1 MYIINNTA
9 YKNNVT
15 VTLTNSLE
23 ENYCNII
30 WYSNQ

>member
-1 MYIINNTA
+1 MYKLSTA

-23 ENYCNII
+23 ENYCNFI
-30 WYSNQ
+30 WYRNQ